1 MASSSSTPPG
11 ASGSSTGAAGQIIR
25 PVLKIP
31 GLIGPTSHPDSHGFK
46 PGDSHLIVNDDAE
59 TVTGWSY
66 HGERLWVL
74 PALARG
80 QGSDREWNRQNTDTP
95 PGLYRSGTIYR
106 DWTGDPQ
113 PPCSRDRLAY
123 GWVSI
128 DLVELEGQ
136 EQRVGRAGIMAHGGG
151 SGLGWP
157 RAWAADQPLL
167 PTLGCIRMRNGD
179 LQRLILP
186 LHDRGAVF
194 WSVYQEA

>member
-1 MASSSSTPPG
+1 MASSSSSPPAG
-11 ASGSSTGAAGQIIR
+11 AGKGTGANGQILR
-25 PVLKIP
+25 EPLRIP
-31 GLIGPTSHPDSHGFK
+31 GLIGPKLHPDRCGFK
-46 PGDSHLIVNDDAE
+46 PGDSHLIVNDEAE
-59 TVTGWSY
+59 TVTGWTF
-66 HGERLWVL
+66 HGQHLWTL

-80 QGSDREWNRQNTDTP
+80 QGGDREWNRANTDTP

-106 DWTGDPQ
+106 DWERDRN
-113 PPCSRDRLAY
+113 PPCSRDALSY

-128 DLVELEGQ
+128 DLIELEGQ

-167 PTLGCIRMRNGD
+167 PTLGCVRMRNGD
-179 LQRLILP
+179 LQRLVLP